1 MLFGED
7 ATISIN
13 SNRITASAVVSQD
26 SPNDKVVFYLVVE
39 NSTSSIYV
47 SDYDITDDSYVL
59 VDTIGPRLSLLG
71 GESVTIAVGS
81 TFNDVGAIATD
92 LSFDSDIIVYS
103 TDSVDTSNSHTVT
116 ISYTAPD
123 DDLGNS
129 GETISR
135 TVGVVFATE
144 LKLKKS
150 FDATAA
156 GTLDSTLR
164 IKDPTHAS
172 TFKIGALTYAGIS
185 NFHGLTIVDI
195 TDIAAPQQVTVYDV
209 RSVENISSVVTF
221 TTFTEVNG
229 FSYSDG
235 NETIYVPNTRFAVSL
250 HDADIVFINIS
261 DVTFPSY
268 HANITDDG
276 IEYPE
281 LDGSKQIV
289 IGGGYSGTSSPFAI
303 VAASDDDGVQLM
315 SLHFLSHPNV
325 LSPFNLSSVS
335 DGDGFSLGG
344 ARSVAVIDID
354 SSKYALVAAYD
365 DDSVQILDIS
375 NPSVPTSAAIVTD
388 GQDGYDELQNPNFVT
403 TVTIDSSHYA
413 LVASPSDS
421 GVQIIDITDP
431 DNPIAAS
438 SFSSNRAPFG
448 KLAAPNSIATIQIAT
463 STYALITAHGDLG
476 VRFVDITDPYN
487 PIEGSFIQ
495 DNTDGYT
502 ALTHPSTIVTTTID
516 SSIYALITSKTESA
530 IQLVRFDP
538 PPVVESSNPNPGYAK
553 AGDRLSFVFS
563 VDDTTRSSTTQFVIP
578 DQTPDVSVT
587 GVVYDAK
594 LTVSSDPVEGYAK
607 FVATLENDQ
616 GVELLVTEDDFSES
630 IFVDTI
636 GPRIELVGS
645 SFHGVLEGSGNP
657 IIPGAIVTDGDPGYT
672 PTYTVSI
679 DGNLDPNVLGSSAI
693 YTYTATSDTVG
704 NPGDS
709 INRTVEVITYNP
721 IPLTS
726 LAVSSDN
733 TINNNYARAGDKI
746 TITLE
751 INSIDITSIF
761 GIIAGS
767 EEFNTSING
776 NDATLT
782 KILKQSDENGELEF
796 ELQAR
801 NSSGYTAII
810 TNEHLTGTP
819 IIIDTI
825 PPTLVLNGENNTSFP
840 SGTPYVD
847 THATAYDL
855 SYGFQTISFSAGSIH
870 TTTAGNFFLR
880 YTAPNDPAGNQGP
893 TITRIVYIVNS
904 PAFSLLDGLATSPA
918 GTLGAV
924 YRRKKFPAVVVCID
938 PALKD
943 MV

>member
-1 MLFGED
+1 M
-7 ATISIN
+7 I
-13 SNRITASAVVSQD
+13 
-26 SPNDKVVFYLVVE
+26 
-39 NSTSSIYV
+39 
-47 SDYDITDDSYVL
+47 

-116 ISYTAPD
+116 ISYTAQD

-129 GETISR
+129 GETIFR
-135 TVGVVFATE
+135 TVHVVYAEE
-144 LKLKKS
+144 LKLKKA

-268 HANITDDG
+268 HTNITDDG

-289 IGGGYSGTSSPFAI
+289 IGGGYTGTLSPFAI

-365 DDSVQILDIS
+365 DNSVQILDIS
-375 NPSVPTSAAIVTD
+375 NPSAPTSAAIVTD

-516 SSIYALITSKTESA
+516 SSIYALITS
-530 IQLVRFDP
+530 
-538 PPVVESSNPNPGYAK
+538 
-553 AGDRLSFVFS
+553 
-563 VDDTTRSSTTQFVIP
+563 
-578 DQTPDVSVT
+578 
-587 GVVYDAK
+587 
-594 LTVSSDPVEGYAK
+594 
-607 FVATLENDQ
+607 
-616 GVELLVTEDDFSES
+616 
-630 IFVDTI
+630 
-636 GPRIELVGS
+636 
-645 SFHGVLEGSGNP
+645 
-657 IIPGAIVTDGDPGYT
+657 
-672 PTYTVSI
+672 
-679 DGNLDPNVLGSSAI
+679 
-693 YTYTATSDTVG
+693 
-704 NPGDS
+704 
-709 INRTVEVITYNP
+709 
-721 IPLTS
+721 
-726 LAVSSDN
+726 
-733 TINNNYARAGDKI
+733 
-746 TITLE
+746 
-751 INSIDITSIF
+751 
-761 GIIAGS
+761 
-767 EEFNTSING
+767 
-776 NDATLT
+776 
-782 KILKQSDENGELEF
+782 
-796 ELQAR
+796 
-801 NSSGYTAII
+801 
-810 TNEHLTGTP
+810 
-819 IIIDTI
+819 
-825 PPTLVLNGENNTSFP
+825 
-840 SGTPYVD
+840 
-847 THATAYDL
+847 
-855 SYGFQTISFSAGSIH
+855 
-870 TTTAGNFFLR
+870 
-880 YTAPNDPAGNQGP
+880 
-893 TITRIVYIVNS
+893 
-904 PAFSLLDGLATSPA
+904 
-918 GTLGAV
+918 
-924 YRRKKFPAVVVCID
+924 
-938 PALKD
+938 
-943 MV
+943 MM